1 MFFYVVAIFRF
12 FFLLMNGIL
21 ILGLIILR
29 IYNIIIYIWKY
40 IFILS
45 CNNNFDCCN
54 NAKNGTCDG

>member
-29 IYNIIIYIWKY
+29 IYNIII
-40 IFILS
+40 
-45 CNNNFDCCN
+45 
-54 NAKNGTCDG
+54 